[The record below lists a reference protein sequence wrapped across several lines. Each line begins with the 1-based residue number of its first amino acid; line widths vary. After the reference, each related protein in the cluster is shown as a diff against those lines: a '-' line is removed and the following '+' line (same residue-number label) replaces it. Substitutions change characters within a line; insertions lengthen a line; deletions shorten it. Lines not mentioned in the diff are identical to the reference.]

1 MRVFDTADRQQW
13 TKDTT
18 FKREMFS
25 HCNLWILEKV
35 HAKTIAK
42 YDALL
47 DARRKAIKSAPRGP
61 PASRCR
67 SCHRAQLNQTFLP
80 YLEKHCVPRMTLE
93 KDTVYLGW
101 PWATSPTYR
110 R

>member
-1 MRVFDTADRQQW
+1 MRVFDTADRQW

-25 HCNLWILEKV
+25 RCNLWILETV

-47 DARRKAIKSAPRGP
+47 TARRKAIKSAPRGP
-61 PASRCR
+61 PSA
-67 SCHRAQLNQTFLP
+67 ATGAAIELNSIRPFSLTS
-80 YLEKHCVPRMTLE
+80 KN
-93 KDTVYLGW
+93 TVYLG
-101 PWATSPTYR
+101 
-110 R
+110 

>member
-25 HCNLWILEKV
+25 HCNLRILEKV

-61 PASRCR
+61 PPA
-67 SCHRAQLNQTFLP
+67 AAAAAIELNSIRPFSLTS
-80 YLEKHCVPRMTLE
+80 KN
-93 KDTVYLGW
+93 TVYLG
-101 PWATSPTYR
+101 
-110 R
+110 

>member
-47 DARRKAIKSAPRGP
+47 DARRKAIKSAPRGA
-61 PASRCR
+61 PASRR
-67 SCHRAQLNQTFLP
+67 SCHRARLNQTFLP
-80 YLEKHCVPRMTLE
+80 SLEKHCVPRMALGRN
-93 KDTVYLGW
+93 TVYLGW